1 MSSHQLNEIGKRY
14 RDALEKQSFH
24 RLNIH
29 LTYLFS
35 VDSTQDF
42 ASRKLRSSNEGDI
55 VISEI
60 QTHGRGREG
69 RPWIS
74 DKGGLWMTLT
84 LVPPNPAVL
93 EKVPFIAVNS
103 IVESLNDFHVPSCR
117 IKPPN
122 DVYCK
127 DRKIAGFLSDS
138 RLQGNES
145 LVYLGIG
152 ININNDVTQNETIS
166 AIATSVVKE
175 IGHQVDMIDF
185 TLALLKHLDLN
196 YDSVLI
202 SLGL

>member
-1 MSSHQLNEIGKRY
+1 MSSNQLNEIEKRY
-14 RDALEKQSFH
+14 RATLEKQSFH

-42 ASRKLRSSNEGDI
+42 ASRKLSSSNEGDI

-127 DRKIAGFLSDS
+127 DRKIAGILPDS
-138 RLQGNES
+138 KLQGNES

-152 ININNDVTQNETIS
+152 ININNYVTKNETIS

-175 IGHQVDMIDF
+175 IGHQVDIVDF

-196 YDSVLI
+196 YDSVLT